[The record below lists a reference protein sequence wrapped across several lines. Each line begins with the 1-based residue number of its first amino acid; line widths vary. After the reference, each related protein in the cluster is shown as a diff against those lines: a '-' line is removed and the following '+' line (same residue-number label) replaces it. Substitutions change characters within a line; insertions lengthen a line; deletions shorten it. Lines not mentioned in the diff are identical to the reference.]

1 VEDAV
6 IIDLPGTSTSAVAKK
21 LVQLRNE
28 VGAMALGRVLTLVVV
43 VGPDD
48 TEDVIEI
55 ATEASR
61 QHPCRLLV
69 VISGTKRGASRID
82 GQIRIGGDA
91 GASEVV
97 VLRLFGPL
105 AGHAPSV
112 IIPLL
117 LPDSPIV
124 AWWPRQAPANLS
136 DDPIARLAAR
146 RITDAAEA
154 GRPRKALAQRAE
166 HYRPGDT
173 DLAWTRITLWR
184 GLLAAALDGPPYEPV
199 TSASVSGAAD
209 SPSTDL
215 LAAWIAHALR
225 VDVTRVNTPD
235 GSGIRSVRLDR
246 PSGPIELVRPG
257 DFLATMTQPGQP
269 ERRISLRRRRDAE
282 CLADE
287 LRRLDPDDI
296 YDEVLSSGLT
306 SVQPAPDAAPGT
318 TTISEARRRNER
330 RQRNR
335 AAQLVTESVAVL
347 TDGS

>member
-1 VEDAV
+1 M
-6 IIDLPGTSTSAVAKK
+6 IIDLPETSTSAVAKK

-28 VGAMALGRVLTLVVV
+28 VGAMALGRVLTLVIV

-48 TEDVIEI
+48 AEDVIEI

-61 QHPCRLLV
+61 QHPCRILV
-69 VISGTKRGASRID
+69 MISSSKRGASRID
-82 GQIRIGGDA
+82 AQIRIGGDA

-112 IIPLL
+112 VTPLL
-117 LPDSPIV
+117 LPDSPVV
-124 AWWPRQAPANLS
+124 AWWPRQAPSDLS
-136 DDPIARLAAR
+136 QDPIALLAAR

-154 GRPRKALAQRAE
+154 SRPRKALTQRAE

-173 DLAWTRITLWR
+173 DLAWTRVTLWR

-199 TSASVSGAAD
+199 LSASVSGAPD

-215 LAAWIAHALR
+215 LAAWLAHALR
-225 VDVTRVNTPD
+225 VEVTRVNTPE
-235 GSGIRSVRLDR
+235 GSGIRSVRLER
-246 PSGPIELVRPG
+246 HSGPIELVRPG
-257 DFLATMTQPGQP
+257 DFVATMTQPGQP

-296 YDEVLSSGLT
+296 YDEVLRSGLAT
-306 SVQPAPDAAPGT
+306 VHPTPDPVSGT
-318 TTISEARRRNER
+318 TTLSEARRVNER
-330 RQRNR
+330 RQRDR
-335 AAQLVTESVAVL
+335 AAELVIEAVSIV
-347 TDGS
+347 TDGA

>member
-1 VEDAV
+1 V
-6 IIDLPGTSTSAVAKK
+6 IIDLPETSTSAVAKK

-28 VGAMALGRVLTLVVV
+28 VGAMALGRVLTLVIV

-48 TEDVIEI
+48 AEDVIEI

-61 QHPCRLLV
+61 QHPCRILV
-69 VISGTKRGASRID
+69 MISSSKRGASRID
-82 GQIRIGGDA
+82 AQIRIGGDA

-112 IIPLL
+112 VIPLL
-117 LPDSPIV
+117 LPDSPVV
-124 AWWPRQAPANLS
+124 AWWPRQAPSDLS
-136 DDPIARLAAR
+136 QDPIALLAAR

-154 GRPRKALAQRAE
+154 SRPRKALTQRAE

-173 DLAWTRITLWR
+173 DLAWTRVTLWR

-199 TSASVSGAAD
+199 LSASVSGAPD

-215 LAAWIAHALR
+215 LAAWLAHALR
-225 VDVTRVNTPD
+225 VEVTRVNTPE
-235 GSGIRSVRLDR
+235 GSGIRSVRLER
-246 PSGPIELVRPG
+246 HSGPIELVRPG
-257 DFLATMTQPGQP
+257 DFVATMTQPGQP

-296 YDEVLSSGLT
+296 YDEVLRSGLAT
-306 SVQPAPDAAPGT
+306 VHPTPDPVSGT